1 MSKKIAIT
9 GGIGSGKSFVSELI
23 KALGYPVFSCDEI
36 YKDVIVSPAYIEKIR
51 LVFPECVTEK
61 GIDRK
66 KLSAIVFRNPE
77 KLQLLNG
84 IAHPLIME
92 KLFQNMNELVEE
104 FVFAEV
110 PLLFESNTQAL
121 FEKIIVV
128 QRNVEKRMESVMQRD
143 GLSKQEILQRM
154 KAQFDYTSVS
164 EDERANIYFVYNNG
178 AVGELEDQLKTLLQN
193 WKS

>member
-9 GGIGSGKSFVSELI
+9 GGIGSGKSFASELI
-23 KALGYPVFSCDEI
+23 KTLGYPVFSCDEI

-51 LVFPECVTEK
+51 LAFPECVTKK

-66 KLSAIVFRNPE
+66 KLSAIVFQTPE
-77 KLQLLNG
+77 NLQLLNG

-92 KLFQNMNELVEE
+92 KLFQNMNERVEE

-121 FEKIIVV
+121 FDKIIVV
-128 QRNVEKRMESVMQRD
+128 QREVEKRIESVMQRD
-143 GLSKQEILQRM
+143 GLSRQEILQRM
-154 KAQFDYTSVS
+154 KAQFDYTSVI

-178 AVGELEDQLKTLLQN
+178 AVYELEDQLKTLLQN